1 MCSKKIFIT
10 ILSLFIM
17 ILAISCGKVPYNP
30 FNEVEGK
37 YYVTKEADT
46 SSGSP
51 TYTWIVF
58 KNARLFQQYSA
69 SKTEKPTFTFS
80 SDEDTD
86 FTFTASDDTT
96 FVGKYDTTEFGD
108 ITLTLKFSSDRT
120 TVSYSLVAVFRGEEQ
135 KLEEVYNL
143 VN

>member
-30 FNEVEGK
+30 FTELEGK
-37 YYVTKEADT
+37 YYVTKEADAN
-46 SSGSP
+46 SGE
-51 TYTWIVF
+51 YTWIVF
-58 KNARLFQQYSA
+58 QNERLFQQYSA

-80 SDEDTD
+80 ETEDMG

-96 FVGKYDTTEFGD
+96 FIGKQDGGVGSGFDA
-108 ITLTLKFSSDRT
+108 TLTLKFSSDRT
-120 TVSYSLVAVFRGEEQ
+120 TVSYSLVVEAGGERLE
-135 KLEEVYNL
+135 EEVYNL